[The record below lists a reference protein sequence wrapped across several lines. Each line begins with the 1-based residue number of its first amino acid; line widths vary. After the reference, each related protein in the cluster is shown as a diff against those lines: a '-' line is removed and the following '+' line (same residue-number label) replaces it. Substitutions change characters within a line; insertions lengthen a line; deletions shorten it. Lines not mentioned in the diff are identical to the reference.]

1 MNTTRVIKN
10 RVMEMFTEDN
20 GKLSLSR
27 VTSGLMVLS
36 TIVWVTYLVFKT
48 TVLPELTG
56 PAVFASGGAAHY
68 GLAKWFGKKDGDP
81 VIPGALSANS
91 APPDVKLTP
100 GTDLPKSLRK
110 YAF

>member
-1 MNTTRVIKN
+1 MNIARVIKN

-48 TVLPELTG
+48 TTLPDLTG
-56 PAVFASGGAAHY
+56 PAIFAGGGGAAHY

-81 VIPGALSANS
+81 VIPGALPANS

-100 GTDLPKSLRK
+100 GTELPKI
-110 YAF
+110 